1 MIYSNFNGNITFP
14 VVKGEINL
22 DIFVFFMVNGEITF
36 VVLQFFVILYTALFG
51 WK

>member
-36 VVLQFFVILYTALFG
+36 VILQFL
-51 WK
+51 